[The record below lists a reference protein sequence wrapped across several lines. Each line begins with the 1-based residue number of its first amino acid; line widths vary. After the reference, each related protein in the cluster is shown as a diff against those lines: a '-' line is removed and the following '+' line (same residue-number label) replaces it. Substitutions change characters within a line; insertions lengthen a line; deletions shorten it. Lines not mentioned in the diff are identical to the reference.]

1 MTDTATKR
9 KLELR
14 AALASAEALVL
25 QLRTTLESLN
35 DADESDCW
43 LGLDS
48 PKVEA
53 TIGSNTA
60 RSWIKSG
67 RLQSCTAERGRYIFR
82 QSWLDAAIEA
92 APVQPRPRKAAPAS
106 DLDAWEREAEQQLRA
121 LPGGRK

>member
-1 MTDTATKR
+1 MTDTANKR

-35 DADESDCW
+35 DADETDCW

-48 PKVEA
+48 PKVEE

-82 QSWLDAAIEA
+82 ESWLDAAIEA
-92 APVQPRPRKAAPAS
+92 SPVQPKPRKAAPPIHLAT
-106 DLDAWEREAEQQLRA
+106 WEAEAERA
-121 LPGGRK
+121 LRSGGGKK